1 MNRYRVS
8 QLKLNI
14 GEDIKDI
21 SAKIIHLYG
30 KNSRDEKMKVFDI
43 KIVRHSIDARK
54 KNNIHHVYT
63 LDFSTNIR
71 LKLPEP
77 EDYLYKEIRVDK
89 YLESPPVIVGFG
101 PCGMF
106 AALILAEAGYRP
118 IVIERGSAIE
128 ERVGKVKRFWT
139 KGILDTECNVQFGE
153 GGAGTFSDGKLTS
166 GIKDPRKRKVLESFV
181 RFGANPEIMYEQK
194 PHIGTDV
201 LRGIVKN
208 LRDRIIELGGQVLFD
223 TKLEEVEI
231 SDGRVSSAVV
241 RHGNKR
247 ELIKTSNLIIAI
259 GHSARDTFSMLN
271 DIGLEMEQKP
281 FSIGVRIE
289 HPQSVIDEGQYGDF
303 AKFTESHQSTDS
315 DEKREILLPPAVY
328 NLVHHCRNGRGVY
341 TFCMCP
347 GGEVIAAASEDGGVV
362 TNGMSYSKRNS
373 GKANSGLLVDVRIE
387 DFESDNVLA
396 GIEFQRKY
404 ERLAFENSDGSYKP
418 VEATWGDVKSES
430 PQGRKVIDSL
440 PSFAIESI
448 KEAMPYLGKKLKGFD
463 SDSSILRAV
472 ETRSSSPVRLLRNRN
487 FESNIKGL
495 MPGGEGAGYA
505 GGIMSSAVDG
515 IKLEERIMSK

>member
-1 MNRYRVS
+1 M
-8 QLKLNI
+8 
-14 GEDIKDI
+14 E
-21 SAKIIHLYG
+21 
-30 KNSRDEKMKVFDI
+30 
-43 KIVRHSIDARK
+43 
-54 KNNIHHVYT
+54 
-63 LDFSTNIR
+63 
-71 LKLPEP
+71 
-77 EDYLYKEIRVDK
+77 
-89 YLESPPVIVGFG
+89 
-101 PCGMF
+101 
-106 AALILAEAGYRP
+106 
-118 IVIERGSAIE
+118 
-128 ERVGKVKRFWT
+128 
-139 KGILDTECNVQFGE
+139 
-153 GGAGTFSDGKLTS
+153 
-166 GIKDPRKRKVLESFV
+166 
-181 RFGANPEIMYEQK
+181 
-194 PHIGTDV
+194 
-201 LRGIVKN
+201 N
-208 LRDRIIELGGQVLFD
+208 L
-223 TKLEEVEI
+223 
-231 SDGRVSSAVV
+231 
-241 RHGNKR
+241 
-247 ELIKTSNLIIAI
+247 
-259 GHSARDTFSMLN
+259 
-271 DIGLEMEQKP
+271 
-281 FSIGVRIE
+281 
-289 HPQSVIDEGQYGDF
+289 
-303 AKFTESHQSTDS
+303 QSTDS

-328 NLVHHCRNGRGVY
+328 NLVHHCRDGRGVY

-515 IKLEERIMSK
+515 IKLAERIMSK